1 MDQLL
6 QHLLNGLLLGATYSL
21 LGIGLTLVFGL
32 MNVVNFA
39 HGEFYTFGAYA
50 AFAALALASV
60 HFFLAI
66 PLAIVAGALAG
77 AVCERVLL
85 RPLRGQSIDTVMLVM
100 IGLWIAMQNAELLGW
115 GGVAKSVP
123 TPFPTQPVVLG
134 AVSVAPLRI
143 FVFVVSGLLIL
154 GAHLLLSRTKLGRAM
169 RATFQD
175 RETAAL
181 MGVSI
186 ERIHTVT
193 FAFGAGLAAAAG
205 ALLGRSSF
213 YPAMAIWLAK
223 AFRVSCRLGNFAARR
238 WAVVRGSRRSGRANL
253 LRYATRSFP
262 DDRRVL
268 RLRPAASSPAPS
280 SVMNGSRS
288 RSFPRG
294 VSAPAGCGPVSLHTL
309 IRPGSSRAT
318 LSLNSC
324 LLYRAALARHAAFSA
339 SAPTPPPC
347 WRQLE
352 WSPWIG
358 LLAAI
363 VLPGLAGYV
372 IGRLALKLRGA
383 YFVLLTISFAGC
395 VSLVSVNWMDLTNG
409 PLGIPGVPPVEIA
422 LPGLSALSLRSKS
435 AYYYLC
441 CPWWGPISSAALIRS
456 RVGVAGVS
464 GDETS
469 PPRCID
475 APPIR
480 PPRCERRMAASR
492 AASTRTT
499 HASQPGGVSL
509 HHTVTM
515 SSWWWRA

>member
-60 HFFLAI
+60 HFFVAI
-66 PLAIVAGALAG
+66 PLAILAGALAG

-85 RPLRGQSIDTVMLVM
+85 RPLRAQSIDTVMLVM

-205 ALLGRSSF
+205 ALLGPVF
-213 YPAMAIWLAK
+213 LLYPSMGDLASLK
-223 AFRVSCRLGNFAARR
+223 AFSVVILGGLGNFGGAALGGLVLGIAEELGAGYISSGYRDTVGFLMIV
-238 WAVVRGSRRSGRANL
+238 AVLL
-253 LRYATRSFP
+253 LR
-262 DDRRVL
+262 
-268 RLRPAASSPAPS
+268 PS
-280 SVMNGSRS
+280 GL
-288 RSFPRG
+288 F
-294 VSAPAGCGPVSLHTL
+294 A
-309 IRPGSSRAT
+309 RA
-318 LSLNSC
+318 
-324 LLYRAALARHAAFSA
+324 
-339 SAPTPPPC
+339 
-347 WRQLE
+347 E
-352 WSPWIG
+352 
-358 LLAAI
+358 
-363 VLPGLAGYV
+363 
-372 IGRLALKLRGA
+372 
-383 YFVLLTISFAGC
+383 
-395 VSLVSVNWMDLTNG
+395 
-409 PLGIPGVPPVEIA
+409 
-422 LPGLSALSLRSKS
+422 
-435 AYYYLC
+435 
-441 CPWWGPISSAALIRS
+441 
-456 RVGVAGVS
+456 RVG
-464 GDETS
+464 
-469 PPRCID
+469 
-475 APPIR
+475 
-480 PPRCERRMAASR
+480 
-492 AASTRTT
+492 
-499 HASQPGGVSL
+499 
-509 HHTVTM
+509 
-515 SSWWWRA
+515 

>member
-1 MDQLL
+1 LDQLL

-143 FVFVVSGLLIL
+143 FVFIVSGLLIL

-205 ALLGRSSF
+205 ALLGPVF
-213 YPAMAIWLAK
+213 LLYPSMGDLASLK
-223 AFRVSCRLGNFAARR
+223 AFSVVILGGLGNFGGAALGGLVLGIAEELGAGYISSGYRD
-238 WAVVRGSRRSGRANL
+238 AVGFLMIVAVLL
-253 LRYATRSFP
+253 LR
-262 DDRRVL
+262 
-268 RLRPAASSPAPS
+268 PS
-280 SVMNGSRS
+280 GL
-288 RSFPRG
+288 F
-294 VSAPAGCGPVSLHTL
+294 A
-309 IRPGSSRAT
+309 RA
-318 LSLNSC
+318 
-324 LLYRAALARHAAFSA
+324 
-339 SAPTPPPC
+339 
-347 WRQLE
+347 E
-352 WSPWIG
+352 
-358 LLAAI
+358 
-363 VLPGLAGYV
+363 
-372 IGRLALKLRGA
+372 
-383 YFVLLTISFAGC
+383 
-395 VSLVSVNWMDLTNG
+395 
-409 PLGIPGVPPVEIA
+409 
-422 LPGLSALSLRSKS
+422 
-435 AYYYLC
+435 
-441 CPWWGPISSAALIRS
+441 
-456 RVGVAGVS
+456 RVG
-464 GDETS
+464 
-469 PPRCID
+469 
-475 APPIR
+475 
-480 PPRCERRMAASR
+480 
-492 AASTRTT
+492 
-499 HASQPGGVSL
+499 
-509 HHTVTM
+509 
-515 SSWWWRA
+515 